1 MALAQPTRCGSRMAP
16 TMVGTP
22 IVTSGKQKLASVLA
36 ITKSQN
42 NAPVRP

>member
-22 IVTSGKQKLASVLA
+22 IDTSGKENVASVLA

-42 NAPVRP
+42 STPVSP

>member
-1 MALAQPTRCGSRMAP
+1 MALAQPTRWGSRMAP

-22 IVTSGKQKLASVLA
+22 IDTSGKQKMASVLA

-42 NAPVRP
+42 NTPVSP